1 MFLAP
6 VPMQVFKEC
15 HMNDE
20 SGNSFEL
27 SLVGCKCIGAYVRN
41 KKNQNQV
48 IGLFSAKL
56 QNSLQNYYTYF
67 TLSPSRRFAGFG
79 KKLSHKMIGGSSGF

>member
-1 MFLAP
+1 
-6 VPMQVFKEC
+6 MQLFKEC
-15 HMNDE
+15 NMTDD

-48 IGLFSAKL
+48 IKLDFHFFYLFSL
-56 QNSLQNYYTYF
+56 
-67 TLSPSRRFAGFG
+67 TLAYPIDSQYVYNTITVRFAGYG
-79 KKLSHKMIGGSSGF
+79 RKLGHNMIGDSSSS